1 MVPQPG
7 GIWRNRNY
15 RLIWSAATVSSFGT
29 QITLLALPLLAA
41 VSLNASPLEMGI
53 LAAAQ
58 NSAVPVFGLF
68 AGVLADRRS
77 RKPLLIV
84 ADLGRALLLLTI
96 PLAWWAGVLSLPL
109 LVVISFISGG
119 FGVLFDV
126 THQAVVPGIV
136 RRDELVEANG
146 KVFLSESAAEL
157 SGPGISGLL
166 VQVIGAPLAILLD
179 ALSYLVSGLTL
190 ARLKLAEALP
200 HPVGA
205 GYRSVR
211 KEIGEGFRAFM
222 AIPIL
227 RTMSFSVAAGNLFEN
242 ARSAILVLFM
252 TRELEFSPAL
262 VGIIYAIGGAGFF
275 VGALLPGWVARR
287 AGLGRAI
294 VIGLL
299 LLWVGDLLFPFAG
312 GPKPLA
318 VAVLAAAMFI
328 FGFGGSIF
336 DVNQFSLRQ
345 AVTPD
350 HVRGRVNA
358 TIRVMIRGIAP
369 VGALIGGLIAE
380 FAGLRAAL
388 IFAAFSSPAS
398 LLILYRSV
406 IPGLASVPK
415 PEPLDDR

>member
-1 MVPQPG
+1 MVWRPG
-7 GIWRNRNY
+7 GIWRSRNY
-15 RLIWSAATVSSFGT
+15 RLIWSAASVSAFGT

-41 VSLNASPLEMGI
+41 VTLHASPLEMGV

-68 AGVLADRRS
+68 AGVLADRRA
-77 RKPLLIV
+77 RKPLMIV

-96 PLAWWAGVLSLPL
+96 PVAWWADQLSVPL
-109 LVVISFISGG
+109 LIVVSFLSGG

-126 THQAVVPGIV
+126 TQQAVVPGIV
-136 RRDELVEANG
+136 KRDELVEANG
-146 KVFLSESAAEL
+146 KIYLSESAADL
-157 SGPGISGLL
+157 GGPGLSGLL
-166 VQVIGAPLAILLD
+166 VQVIGAPLAILID
-179 ALSYLVSGLTL
+179 AASYLVSGLTL
-190 ARLKLAEALP
+190 ARLRLVEATPASLE
-200 HPVGA
+200 A
-205 GYRSVR
+205 GFRSMR
-211 KEIGEGFRAFM
+211 REISEGFRTFRS
-222 AIPIL
+222 IPIL
-227 RTMSFSVAAGNLFEN
+227 RTMTFSVAAGNLFEN

-252 TRELEFSPAL
+252 TRELEFSAAL
-262 VGIIYAIGGAGFF
+262 VGIVYAIGGAGFF
-275 VGALLPGWVARR
+275 AGALLPGWVARR

-318 VAVLAAAMFI
+318 FAILATAMFI

-350 HVRGRVNA
+350 RARGRVNA
-358 TIRVMIRGIAP
+358 TIRVLIRGIAP
-369 VGALIGGLIAE
+369 VGALLGGVIAE

-388 IFAAFSSPAS
+388 IFAALSSPAS
-398 LLILYRSV
+398 LLLLYRSS
-406 IPGLASVPK
+406 IPSLTTVPA
-415 PEPLDDR
+415 EDEAG

>member
-1 MVPQPG
+1 VIRRPG

-15 RLIWSAATVSSFGT
+15 RLIWSAASVSAFGT

-41 VSLNASPLEMGI
+41 VTLHASPLQMGL

-77 RKPLLIV
+77 RKPLMIT

-96 PLAWWAGVLSLPL
+96 PLAWWLDQLSVPL
-109 LVVISFISGG
+109 LIVVSFISGG

-126 THQAVVPGIV
+126 TQQAVVPGIV

-146 KVFLSESAAEL
+146 KIYLSESAADLGGPGL
-157 SGPGISGLL
+157 SGVL
-166 VQVIGAPLAILLD
+166 VQLIGAPMAILID
-179 ALSYLVSGLTL
+179 AASYLVSGLTL
-190 ARLKLAEALP
+190 ARLRLVEAAPASLE
-200 HPVGA
+200 A
-205 GYRSVR
+205 GLRSVR
-211 KEIGEGFRAFM
+211 REISEGFRAFLG
-222 AIPIL
+222 IPIL
-227 RTMSFSVAAGNLFEN
+227 RTMSYSVAAGNLFEN

-252 TRELEFSPAL
+252 TRELEFSAAL
-262 VGIIYAIGGAGFF
+262 VGMVYAIGGAGFF
-275 VGALLPGWVARR
+275 AGALLPGWVARR

-294 VIGLL
+294 VSGLL
-299 LLWVGDLLFPFAG
+299 LLWLGDLLFPFAG

-318 VAVLAAAMFI
+318 FAILAAAMFI

-350 HVRGRVNA
+350 RVRGRVNA
-358 TIRVMIRGIAP
+358 TVRVMIRGIAP
-369 VGALIGGLIAE
+369 VGALLGGLIAE
-380 FAGLRAAL
+380 IAGLRAAL
-388 IFAAFSSPAS
+388 IFATLSSPAS
-398 LLILYRSV
+398 LLLLYRSS
-406 IPGLASVPK
+406 IPSLRTVP
-415 PEPLDDR
+415 EDGAG